1 MSGVELVGLLL
12 GAAVAGGTPILLA
25 GLGELVAER
34 AGVLNLG
41 VEGMMAAGAAVG
53 FAVGLATGSV
63 AAGLLAA
70 MLAGAALAAL
80 HALPS
85 VVLHVN
91 QVVSGLAVL
100 TLGLGLSVLVGRP
113 SIGEVGPSLGR
124 VSVPLLSEIPVLGP
138 ALFQHHAL
146 VYLSYA
152 VAPAVAWVL
161 YRTRLGLTLQ
171 VAGESPRLLDSIGG
185 DLTRSRVGATLVGGA
200 LAGLGGAALSLAE
213 TPGWADGM
221 VAGRGWIAL
230 AMVIFAGWSPAR
242 LVAGAWLFGGL
253 VAVQFRAQAFG
264 LALPTYALKMLPYLV
279 TIAAL
284 AITARSGRGAPAALG
299 LPYRREERE

>member
-1 MSGVELVGLLL
+1 MSGPEMVGLLL

-41 VEGMMAAGAAVG
+41 VEGMMATGAAAG
-53 FAVGLATGSV
+53 FAVGVATGSV
-63 AAGLLAA
+63 VPGLLAA
-70 MLAGAALAAL
+70 MLAGAILAAV

-85 VVLHVN
+85 VLLQVN

-100 TLGLGLSVLVGRP
+100 TLGLGLSVMVGGP
-113 SIGEVGPSLGR
+113 HVGAVGPSLAR
-124 VSVPLLSEIPVLGP
+124 IPIPQLSEIPVLGP

-146 VYLSYA
+146 VYLSFA
-152 VAPAVAWVL
+152 VAPAVAWLL

-171 VAGESPRLLDSIGG
+171 VAGESPRLLDAIGG
-185 DLTRSRVGATLVGGA
+185 ELARLRVGATVFGGA
-200 LAGLGGAALSLAE
+200 LAGLGGAALSLADAPW
-213 TPGWADGM
+213 TDGL

-230 AMVIFAGWSPAR
+230 AMVIFAGWSPGR

-253 VAVQFRAQAFG
+253 VAVGFRAQAFG
-264 LALPTYALKMLPYLV
+264 LALPIYALKMLPYLV
-279 TIAAL
+279 TVAVLAL
-284 AITARSGRGAPAALG
+284 TARRRGGAPAALG